1 MPLIRHDEISRL
13 SLTTAGDVCVTAP
26 VMSSAARAR
35 QAMQLGAP

>member
-1 MPLIRHDEISRL
+1 MHLIRHDEISAVSDDRRRRVRDA
-13 SLTTAGDVCVTAP
+13 S